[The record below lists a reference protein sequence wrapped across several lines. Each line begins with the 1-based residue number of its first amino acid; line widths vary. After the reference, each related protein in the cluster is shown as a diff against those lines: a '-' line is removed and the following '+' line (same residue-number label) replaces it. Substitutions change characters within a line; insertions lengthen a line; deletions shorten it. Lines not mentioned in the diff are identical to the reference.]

1 MDTSNPNE
9 SYFTAIR
16 RRFKLKNYLVYIFFI
31 VFLLIASPLSIA
43 GGLKTSTQILFE
55 QIGYTIIGVISLSL
69 VVGFLGELSLG
80 HAAFMSIGAFIGMY
94 FQKTCLSSLHDVS
107 PLLSL
112 IHI

>member
-43 GGLKTSTQILFE
+43 GVLKPSTQSLFE
-55 QIGYTIIGVISLSL
+55 QIGYTIIGVIS
-69 VVGFLGELSLG
+69 
-80 HAAFMSIGAFIGMY
+80 
-94 FQKTCLSSLHDVS
+94 
-107 PLLSL
+107 
-112 IHI
+112 